1 MELKKPTGDAAAD
14 IPEYE
19 NNRNLQPGKEPVTIK
34 SGVIFELG
42 TLRSEEQQSDI

>member
-1 MELKKPTGDAAAD
+1 MELKKPTGNGATG

-19 NNRNLQPGKEPVTIK
+19 NHRNLQPGKEPVTIK

-42 TLRSEEQQSDI
+42 TLRSEEQHSDI